1 MLMLSADYIM
11 AASRTRPPDFIVKR
25 TKVDG
30 SGGEYLRRWWVIP
43 RNDSFNIYLHQ
54 FVDDD
59 DDRALHDHPWPSASL
74 ILQGGYI
81 EHLPGGITQL
91 RVPGELIYREPEAS
105 HRISLHRDTQG
116 NPLPAWSLFMTG
128 ARTATGASTAPKAGS
143 IGRNSPR
150 SMTAALSEKDAAHER
165 GF

>member
-74 ILQGGYI
+74 ILQSGYI

-91 RVPGELIYREPEAS
+91 RVPGELIYREPEVS

-128 ARTATGASTAPKAGS
+128 ARIRDWGFHCPQGWVHWEKFTAVNDRGAVGEGCGA
-143 IGRNSPR
+143 
-150 SMTAALSEKDAAHER
+150 
-165 GF
+165 